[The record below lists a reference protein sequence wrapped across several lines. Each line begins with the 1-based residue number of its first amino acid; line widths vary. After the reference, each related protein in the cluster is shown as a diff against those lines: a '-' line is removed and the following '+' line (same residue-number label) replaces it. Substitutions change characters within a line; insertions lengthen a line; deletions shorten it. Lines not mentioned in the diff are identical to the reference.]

1 MQSGRKPRLPCQST
15 DSSIS
20 NTGTVVHAVYPFV
33 GIGGA
38 ETRKNTPEPAYS
50 SLCLRQVDPDLRY
63 PVKMAPPGH
72 QSLIHLSAFFPNVG
86 CIHNCLSCLFA
97 PHRIILQVH
106 NNIIQTVQ
114 EQRLKENLFH
124 LRHSIS
130 LPDEMHLQLKSL
142 KQFDR
147 KANIHSQA
155 L

>member
-1 MQSGRKPRLPCQST
+1 MQSGRKPP
-15 DSSIS
+15 
-20 NTGTVVHAVYPFV
+20 YPARAL
-33 GIGGA
+33 IRRYRTRDCGA
-38 ETRKNTPEPAYS
+38 RCVSLCRDWRRRDRKNTPEPAYS

-72 QSLIHLSAFFPNVG
+72 QLLIYLSAFFPNVC
-86 CIHNCLSCLFA
+86 CIHNCPSCLFA

-130 LPDEMHLQLKSL
+130 LQDEIHLQLKSL